1 MVIKFRHDRAAD
13 AGQTEVQIAK
23 RTAAVQERRIEIRSP
38 DTLSL
43 ISATNS
49 ALRLAASSIICRFR
63 GGAAAGFRWWNTPS
77 LETAVER
84 KEEKRVIARLF
95 QRWLIVF

>member
-63 GGAAAGFRWWNTPS
+63 GGAAAGFRW
-77 LETAVER
+77 
-84 KEEKRVIARLF
+84 
-95 QRWLIVF
+95 

>member
-1 MVIKFRHDRAAD
+1 MVAEFRHDRGAD
-13 AGQTEVQIAK
+13 AGQSEVQIAE
-23 RTAAVQERRIEIRSP
+23 RTAAVQKRRRAGSEIRSP

-63 GGAAAGFRWWNTPS
+63 GGAAAGFRW
-77 LETAVER
+77 
-84 KEEKRVIARLF
+84 
-95 QRWLIVF
+95 